1 MRTAVVRVDVDP
13 SGALTP
19 AQLTEGVASLRA
31 LADNAGVAVV
41 DNNLAA
47 MPRGR
52 REAEL
57 LISNTAAVDPDELK
71 SIGVTLCAKAFG
83 TDPAIG
89 VVTYVSRGTD
99 EDAHGVLA
107 GFGLRGQI
115 ARTVGDD
122 GYDILHV
129 TLGKADM
136 ARIPESRVH
145 TALEA
150 ATNCEVVI
158 RMV

>member
-19 AQLTEGVASLRA
+19 AQLTEGAAALRA
-31 LADNAGVAVV
+31 LADDAGVAVV

-57 LISNTAAVDPDELK
+57 LIGNTAAVDPDELK
-71 SIGVTLCAKAFG
+71 RIGITLCAKAFG
-83 TDPAIG
+83 PEPVIG

-107 GFGLRGQI
+107 GFGLRGEI
-115 ARTVGDD
+115 TRTAGDD

-129 TLGKADM
+129 TLSKADM

-150 ATNCEVVI
+150 STNCEVVI
-158 RMV
+158 RMI

>member
-19 AQLTEGVASLRA
+19 AQLAEGVAVLGT
-31 LADNAGVAVV
+31 LAEQGGVTVV

-52 REAEL
+52 REAEM
-57 LISNTAAVDPDELK
+57 LIGNTAPEDIGELK
-71 SIGVTLCAKAFG
+71 RDAIALCAKAFG
-83 TDPAIG
+83 TVPAIG

-99 EDAHGVLA
+99 DDAHGVLA

-115 ARTVGDD
+115 DRTAGDE
-122 GYDILHV
+122 GYDILVV
-129 TLGKADM
+129 TLSKDDM

-150 ATNCEVVI
+150 STNCEVHI

>member
-13 SGALTP
+13 SGALSP
-19 AQLTEGVASLRA
+19 AQLAAGVVALRA
-31 LADNAGVAVV
+31 LADDSGVVVV

-57 LISNTAAVDPDELK
+57 LISNTTAVDPDELERV
-71 SIGVTLCAKAFG
+71 GVTLCARAFG
-83 TDPAIG
+83 TEPVIG

-107 GFGLRGQI
+107 GFGLRGDI
-115 ARTVGDD
+115 ARTAGDD

-129 TLGKADM
+129 TLSKADM
-136 ARIPESRVH
+136 TRIPESRVH

-150 ATNCEVVI
+150 STNSEVHIHLV
-158 RMV
+158 

>member
-13 SGALTP
+13 SGELTP
-19 AQLTEGVASLRA
+19 AQLAEGVAALRT
-31 LADNAGVAVV
+31 LAEQGGVTVI

-52 REAEL
+52 REAEML
-57 LISNTAAVDPDELK
+57 VSNIAPEDIEVLKRDAISR
-71 SIGVTLCAKAFG
+71 CAKAFG
-83 TDPAIG
+83 TEPAIG

-99 EDAHGVLA
+99 DDAHGVLA
-107 GFGLRGQI
+107 GFGLRGEI
-115 ARTVGDD
+115 DRTAGDD
-122 GYDILHV
+122 GWDVIVV
-129 TLGKADM
+129 TLSKTDM

-150 ATNCEVVI
+150 STNCEVHI